1 MVLILNQY
9 SLDYVD
15 WYNMKEVTLKGL
27 QCEKCSHVWLP
38 KKEPSK
44 RRPKVCPKCKNH
56 NWDSPRKLV
65 SDKKKEQDL
74 SFKDERRFR

>member
-1 MVLILNQY
+1 MAAQ
-9 SLDYVD
+9 
-15 WYNMKEVTLKGL
+15 KGL
-27 QCEKCSHVWLP
+27 T
-38 KKEPSK
+38 K

>member
-1 MVLILNQY
+1 
-9 SLDYVD
+9 
-15 WYNMKEVTLKGL
+15 MKEVKLKGF
-27 QCEKCSHVWLP
+27 QCEKCSYVWLP
-38 KKEPSK
+38 KKGLSK